1 MPDKSPTTST
11 PDRSL
16 GDIIRERRTSNYPQ
30 KHQDAIDNE
39 VDRRNFLIAAYTI
52 ITKRDP

>member
-16 GDIIRERRTSNYPQ
+16 GDIIRERITSNYPQ
-30 KHQDAIDNE
+30 KHQDTINNE